1 MSHIKKGAASSWAGR
16 QPTQGERSSTEAE
29 AAGVPY
35 RPFRREEIFMQKD
48 DEAGAWPNL
57 RVIIIEDE
65 ALVVMLL
72 EDMLTQIGCQVVGLA
87 SHLDKAVELA
97 GSADA
102 DLAILDVNLDGQQ
115 AYPVAERLAAR
126 GLPFVFAT
134 GYGRHGMQHG
144 FGDRPA
150 LQKPFRLEDL
160 RRVIAEAMCGAEG
173 GTSRTTR

>member
-1 MSHIKKGAASSWAGR
+1 
-16 QPTQGERSSTEAE
+16 
-29 AAGVPY
+29 
-35 RPFRREEIFMQKD
+35 MQKD

-72 EDMLTQIGCQVVGLA
+72 EDMLTQIGCRVVGLA

-126 GLPFVFAT
+126 GVPFVFAT
-134 GYGRHGMQHG
+134 GYGRGHG

-160 RRVIAEAMCGAEG
+160 RRVIAEAMCGAEAANPERQRG
-173 GTSRTTR
+173 GRT

>member
-1 MSHIKKGAASSWAGR
+1 MSPYQKGVASSSACGNER
-16 QPTQGERSSTEAE
+16 QGERIVDRGRSGWSALSP
-29 AAGVPY
+29 VP
-35 RPFRREEIFMQKD
+35 PGGNLLMQKD

-126 GLPFVFAT
+126 GVPFVFAT
-134 GYGRHGMQHG
+134 GYGRHGMRHG

-173 GTSRTTR
+173 GES